1 MDEIKVLRA
10 AFWVLKDAQSWS
22 FESDGPDFSNYCD
35 GVLDLVSK
43 LMDRSSIDRPIGQE
57 TETPKSTENQS
68 PDGYGVGIY
77 A

>member
-1 MDEIKVLRA
+1 MDELKVLRA

-22 FESDGPDFSNYCD
+22 FESEGPDFANYCS

-43 LMDRSSIDRPIGQE
+43 LMDKSNVDRMTGLE
-57 TETPKSTENQS
+57 TEAPKYMENQS
-68 PDGYGVGIY
+68 PDGYGVGIF